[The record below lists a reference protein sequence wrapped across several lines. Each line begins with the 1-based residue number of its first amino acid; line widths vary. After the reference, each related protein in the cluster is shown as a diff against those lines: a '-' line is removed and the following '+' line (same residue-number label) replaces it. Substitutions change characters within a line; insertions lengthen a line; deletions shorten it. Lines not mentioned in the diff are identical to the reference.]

1 MEEQAIKNLS
11 QEEKLKKLFALCGNS
26 HLNAVQ
32 VNQFRLLGPDPD
44 IATNETNEEGLTPLL
59 VLSSEQSSDLEPLLS
74 IVLGREDIDQD
85 AVDGEGRNC
94 LILACL
100 NNKSTGLP
108 KAIDL
113 MLRSSVS
120 VNQVDSE
127 GYNALM
133 TVLKHY
139 PHQTGLEKIVRLFI
153 DNDID
158 IATTNSR
165 HQNALLILC
174 DVYQGDNLDDLIQ
187 LLVGAGLD
195 PDQVDAVRNNALI
208 LVCEN
213 YRNDKM
219 LYNVVDI
226 LVKDCGID
234 ASAANSQGMDAL
246 FCLLFSYEARTGSSK
261 PMTDLVR
268 IMELLIEN
276 GADVNT
282 LTTGDC
288 PFPEWNSLLALFSM
302 QYLHRDFIL
311 ALLVLLDKKVNLEVA
326 DRSGCTALIFL
337 CVNYKGSKLI
347 RAVKTLISAGVN
359 VNATCVNGRNAL
371 FYLSGNNTQHHNF
384 IPVAQLLI
392 KADLDINHQDV
403 NGFNLLHWICQ
414 PPFRCNLEEAVDF
427 LVNKAFIDCNA
438 LDKSKHKPLY
448 NLKKIPRKKR
458 SPKVQA
464 SFIILS
470 SK

>member
-1 MEEQAIKNLS
+1 M
-11 QEEKLKKLFALCGNS
+11 CGNS
-26 HLNAVQ
+26 RLNGVQ
-32 VNQFRLLGPDPD
+32 VNQFRLLGPDLD
-44 IATNETNEEGLTPLL
+44 IAINETNEEGLTPLL
-59 VLSSEQSSDLEPLLS
+59 VLSSEQSSDLEPFLS
-74 IVLGREDIDQD
+74 IVLRRQDIDED

-113 MLRSSVS
+113 MLRSGVS

-127 GYNALM
+127 GNNALM

-139 PHQTGLEKIVRLFI
+139 PHQTGLEEIVRLLI

-158 IATTNSR
+158 ITTTNSR
-165 HQNALLILC
+165 HENALLILC
-174 DVYQGDNLDDLIQ
+174 GVYKGDNLGVLIQ

-195 PDQVDAVRNNALI
+195 PDQVDAVSNNALI

-213 YRNDKM
+213 NRNNKT
-219 LYNVVDI
+219 LYNVISI
-226 LVKDCGID
+226 LVKNCGID
-234 ASAANSQGMDAL
+234 TSAANSHGMNAL
-246 FCLLFSYEARTGSSK
+246 FCLLFSYEARTGFSK

-268 IMELLIEN
+268 IMKLLIKY
-276 GADVNT
+276 GADVNR
-282 LTTGDC
+282 LTTEDC
-288 PFPEWNSLLALFSM
+288 LFPLWNSLLALFSE

-311 ALLVLLDKKVNLEVA
+311 ALQFLLDNQVNLEVV
-326 DRSGCTALIFL
+326 DRFGCTALIFL
-337 CVNYKGSKLI
+337 CANYKGNQLI
-347 RAVKTLISAGVN
+347 RAVKKLISAGVN

-371 FYLSGNNTQHHNF
+371 FYLAGNNTQHHKF
-384 IPVAQLLI
+384 IPVAQHLI
-392 KADLDINHQDV
+392 NADLDINHQDV
-403 NGFNLLHWICQ
+403 NGLNLLHWICQ

-427 LVNKAFIDCNA
+427 LVNEESIDCNA
-438 LDKSKHKPLY
+438 LDKSGHKPLY
-448 NLKKIPRKKR
+448 YLKKIPRKKR